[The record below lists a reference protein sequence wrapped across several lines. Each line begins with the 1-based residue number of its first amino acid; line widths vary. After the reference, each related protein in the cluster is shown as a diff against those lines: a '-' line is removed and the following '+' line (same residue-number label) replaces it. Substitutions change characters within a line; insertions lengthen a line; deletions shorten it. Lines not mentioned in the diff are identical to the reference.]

1 MQADFEEAT
10 AEAEKLVAETTGL
23 RSLSGPARARV
34 TDRAGWVGANVA
46 SFQRLLKPITD
57 KLGDKMEGSRTGGL
71 ARRAAGLEVGLL
83 LGWVSGR
90 VDGTYDL
97 LGIDDPLGRAVGW
110 GRG

>member
-10 AEAEKLVAETTGL
+10 AEAEELVAETTGL

-71 ARRAAGLEVGLL
+71 VRRAAGLPAGLL
-83 LGWVSGR
+83 RGWV
-90 VDGTYDL
+90 
-97 LGIDDPLGRAVGW
+97 PGRAR
-110 GRG
+110 GRTQGRPGGEE

>member
-10 AEAEKLVAETTGL
+10 AEAEELVAETTGL

-46 SFQRLLKPITD
+46 SFQRLLKPITA

-71 ARRAAGLEVGLL
+71 ARQVGNE
-83 LGWVSGR
+83 SGR
-90 VDGTYDL
+90 GRECQDVWIQGVTGTYKKKKHTK
-97 LGIDDPLGRAVGW
+97 
-110 GRG
+110 